1 MKNAYE
7 FPIKVLLDED
17 KNVFIPFITT
27 NAVLVNGTDETAAD
41 QIANRYTKQEVDNL
55 IAGLGTLQRICGQ
68 VNTKEE
74 LPTEGVSNGDTY
86 LVGTG
91 KNHDEYMYI
100 NGAWEILGPM
110 IDLSVFYTKQ
120 EIDALN
126 VTINNSIAT
135 AQKNAEN
142 YTDSKTGALSN
153 LNTDAKTDLVNAINE
168 VDTNTQS
175 FQDQL
180 DSYNT
185 TIIARLQTLTTLDET
200 SIVNKLASLVGSD
213 NE

>member
-1 MKNAYE
+1 MRNAYE

-27 NAVLVNGTDETAAD
+27 SAVLVNGTDETAAE

-55 IAGLGTLQRICGQ
+55 IAGLGTLQRICGK
-68 VNTKEE
+68 VNTVEE

-86 LVGTG
+86 LVGTN

-100 NGAWEILGPM
+100 NGNWEILGPM

-120 EIDALN
+120 EIDTLK
-126 VTINNSIAT
+126 VTINNNIAT
-135 AQKNAEN
+135 TQRNAEN
-142 YTDSKTGALSN
+142 YTDNKTGALSN
-153 LNTDAKTDLVNAINE
+153 LSTDTKTNLVDAINE
-168 VDTNTQS
+168 VDANTQS

-180 DSYNT
+180 DSYNAT
-185 TIIARLQTLTTLDET
+185 VIARLQTLTTLDEA
-200 SIVNKLASLVGSD
+200 SIVNSLSGLAGD
-213 NE
+213 TNE

>member
-1 MKNAYE
+1 MRNAYE

-27 NAVLVNGTDETAAD
+27 SAVLVNGTDETAAE

-55 IAGLGTLQRICGQ
+55 IAGLGTLQRICGR
-68 VNTKEE
+68 VDTKEE
-74 LPTEGVSNGDTY
+74 LPTEGVNNGDTY
-86 LVGTG
+86 LVGTN

-100 NGAWEILGPM
+100 NGDWEILGPM

-120 EIDALN
+120 EIDALK

-135 AQKNAEN
+135 AQRNAEN
-142 YTDSKTGALSN
+142 YADNKIGALSN
-153 LNTDAKTDLVNAINE
+153 LNTDAKTSLVDAINE

-180 DSYNT
+180 DSYNET
-185 TIIARLQTLTTLDET
+185 VLARLQTLTTIDEA
-200 SIVNKLASLVGSD
+200 SIESSLSGLAGDIS
-213 NE
+213 E

>member
-1 MKNAYE
+1 MRNAYE

-27 NAVLVNGTDETAAD
+27 SAVLVNGTDETAAE

-55 IAGLGTLQRICGQ
+55 IAGLGTLQRICGK

-86 LVGTG
+86 LVGTN

-100 NGAWEILGPM
+100 NGDWEILGPM

-135 AQKNAEN
+135 AQRNAEN
-142 YTDSKTGALSN
+142 YTDNKTGALSN
-153 LNTDAKTDLVNAINE
+153 LNTDAKTNLVDAINE
-168 VDTNTQS
+168 VDANTQS

-185 TIIARLQTLTTLDET
+185 TVIARLQTLTTLNEA
-200 SIVNKLASLVGSD
+200 SIVNSLSGLAGDTS
-213 NE
+213 E

>member
-1 MKNAYE
+1 MRNAYE

-27 NAVLVNGTDETAAD
+27 SAVLVNGTDETAAE

-55 IAGLGTLQRICGQ
+55 IAGLGTLQRICGK

-86 LVGTG
+86 LVGTN

-100 NGAWEILGPM
+100 NGDWEILGPM
-110 IDLSVFYTKQ
+110 VDLSVFYTKQ

-135 AQKNAEN
+135 AQRNAEN
-142 YTDSKTGALSN
+142 YTDNKTGTLSN
-153 LNTDAKTDLVNAINE
+153 LNTDAKTNLVDAINE
-168 VDTNTQS
+168 VDANTQS

-180 DSYNT
+180 DSYNAT
-185 TIIARLQTLTTLDET
+185 VIARLQTLTTLNEAN
-200 SIVNKLASLVGSD
+200 IVNSLSGLAGDTS
-213 NE
+213 E

>member
-1 MKNAYE
+1 MRNAYE

-27 NAVLVNGTDETAAD
+27 SAVLVNGTDETAAE

-55 IAGLGTLQRICGQ
+55 IAGLGTLQRICGK

-86 LVGTG
+86 LVGTN

-100 NGAWEILGPM
+100 NGDWEILGPM
-110 IDLSVFYTKQ
+110 IDLSVFYTKE
-120 EIDALN
+120 EINALN

-142 YTDSKTGALSN
+142 YTDNKTGVLSN
-153 LNTDAKTDLVNAINE
+153 LSTNAKTNLVDAINE

-180 DSYNT
+180 DSYNAT
-185 TIIARLQTLTTLDET
+185 VIARLQTLTTLNEA
-200 SIVNKLASLVGSD
+200 SIVSSLSGLAGDTS
-213 NE
+213 E

>member
-1 MKNAYE
+1 MRNAYE

-27 NAVLVNGTDETAAD
+27 SAVLVNGTDETAAE

-55 IAGLGTLQRICGQ
+55 IAGLGTLQRICGK
-68 VNTKEE
+68 VNTVEE

-86 LVGTG
+86 LVGTN

-100 NGAWEILGPM
+100 NGDWEILGPM

-120 EIDALN
+120 EIDNLN

-135 AQKNAEN
+135 AQRNAEN
-142 YTDSKTGALSN
+142 YTDNKTGALSN
-153 LNTDAKTDLVNAINE
+153 LNTDTKTNLVDAINE
-168 VDTNTQS
+168 VDANTQS

-180 DSYNT
+180 DSYNAT
-185 TIIARLQTLTTLDET
+185 VIARLQTLTTLDEA
-200 SIVNKLASLVGSD
+200 SIVNKLASLAGDS
-213 NE
+213 NA